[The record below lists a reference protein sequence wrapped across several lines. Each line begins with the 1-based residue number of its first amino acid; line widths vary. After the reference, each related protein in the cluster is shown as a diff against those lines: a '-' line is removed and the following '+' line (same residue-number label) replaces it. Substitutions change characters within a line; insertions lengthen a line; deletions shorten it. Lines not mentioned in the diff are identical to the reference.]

1 MKHIYYGDGKGKTTA
16 AIGLAVRAAGS
27 KMKVLFVQFL
37 KTEFSGERHILSHTE
52 NVTLTFCPLE
62 LKFTFDMD
70 DKEKAQAAKIFKG
83 IFDNAVTTALTEKYD
98 MVVLDEVFEAINAHM
113 LSESEVYEFI
123 TNAPSSMEIVM
134 TGHNPPQKFMDCADY
149 ITEFKKI
156 KHPYDRGITG
166 RIGIDRAIVIGFRIF
181 LGKEKGL
188 AYLAILIHACQIKAG
203 IKAVTPA
210 ATEDKPAGVATPV
223 VKAFGI
229 IAIYFG

>member
-149 ITEFKKI
+149 ITKFKKI

-166 RIGIDRAIVIGFRIF
+166 RIGIEF
-181 LGKEKGL
+181 
-188 AYLAILIHACQIKAG
+188 
-203 IKAVTPA
+203 
-210 ATEDKPAGVATPV
+210 
-223 VKAFGI
+223 
-229 IAIYFG
+229 

>member
-37 KTEFSGERHILSHTE
+37 KTEFSGERHIRSHTE

-166 RIGIDRAIVIGFRIF
+166 RIGIEF
-181 LGKEKGL
+181 
-188 AYLAILIHACQIKAG
+188 
-203 IKAVTPA
+203 
-210 ATEDKPAGVATPV
+210 
-223 VKAFGI
+223 
-229 IAIYFG
+229 

>member
-156 KHPYDRGITG
+156 KHPYYRGITG
-166 RIGIDRAIVIGFRIF
+166 RIGIEF
-181 LGKEKGL
+181 
-188 AYLAILIHACQIKAG
+188 
-203 IKAVTPA
+203 
-210 ATEDKPAGVATPV
+210 
-223 VKAFGI
+223 
-229 IAIYFG
+229 

>member
-62 LKFTFDMD
+62 LKFTFEMD
-70 DKEKAQAAKIFKG
+70 DKEKAQAANIFKG

-166 RIGIDRAIVIGFRIF
+166 RIGIEF
-181 LGKEKGL
+181 
-188 AYLAILIHACQIKAG
+188 
-203 IKAVTPA
+203 
-210 ATEDKPAGVATPV
+210 
-223 VKAFGI
+223 
-229 IAIYFG
+229 

>member
-83 IFDNAVTTALTEKYD
+83 ILDNAVTTALTEKYD

-166 RIGIDRAIVIGFRIF
+166 RIGIEF
-181 LGKEKGL
+181 
-188 AYLAILIHACQIKAG
+188 
-203 IKAVTPA
+203 
-210 ATEDKPAGVATPV
+210 
-223 VKAFGI
+223 
-229 IAIYFG
+229 

>member
-1 MKHIYYGDGKGKTTA
+1 MSNGLIHLYHGDGKGKTTA

-62 LKFTFDMD
+62 LKFTFEMD

-166 RIGIDRAIVIGFRIF
+166 RIGIEF
-181 LGKEKGL
+181 
-188 AYLAILIHACQIKAG
+188 
-203 IKAVTPA
+203 
-210 ATEDKPAGVATPV
+210 
-223 VKAFGI
+223 
-229 IAIYFG
+229 

>member
-62 LKFTFDMD
+62 LKFTFEMD

-134 TGHNPPQKFMDCADY
+134 TGHNPSQKFMDCADY

-166 RIGIDRAIVIGFRIF
+166 RIGIEF
-181 LGKEKGL
+181 
-188 AYLAILIHACQIKAG
+188 
-203 IKAVTPA
+203 
-210 ATEDKPAGVATPV
+210 
-223 VKAFGI
+223 
-229 IAIYFG
+229 

>member
-166 RIGIDRAIVIGFRIF
+166 RIGI
-181 LGKEKGL
+181 
-188 AYLAILIHACQIKAG
+188 
-203 IKAVTPA
+203 
-210 ATEDKPAGVATPV
+210 
-223 VKAFGI
+223 
-229 IAIYFG
+229 

>member
-83 IFDNAVTTALTEKYD
+83 IFDNSVTTALTEKYD

-166 RIGIDRAIVIGFRIF
+166 RIGIEF
-181 LGKEKGL
+181 
-188 AYLAILIHACQIKAG
+188 
-203 IKAVTPA
+203 
-210 ATEDKPAGVATPV
+210 
-223 VKAFGI
+223 
-229 IAIYFG
+229 

>member
-1 MKHIYYGDGKGKTTA
+1 MSNGLIHLYHGDGKGKTTA

-166 RIGIDRAIVIGFRIF
+166 RIGIEF
-181 LGKEKGL
+181 
-188 AYLAILIHACQIKAG
+188 
-203 IKAVTPA
+203 
-210 ATEDKPAGVATPV
+210 
-223 VKAFGI
+223 
-229 IAIYFG
+229 

>member
-1 MKHIYYGDGKGKTTA
+1 MKHIYYGNGKGKTTA

-166 RIGIDRAIVIGFRIF
+166 RIGIEF
-181 LGKEKGL
+181 
-188 AYLAILIHACQIKAG
+188 
-203 IKAVTPA
+203 
-210 ATEDKPAGVATPV
+210 
-223 VKAFGI
+223 
-229 IAIYFG
+229 

>member
-156 KHPYDRGITG
+156 KHPYDRRITG
-166 RIGIDRAIVIGFRIF
+166 RIGIEF
-181 LGKEKGL
+181 
-188 AYLAILIHACQIKAG
+188 
-203 IKAVTPA
+203 
-210 ATEDKPAGVATPV
+210 
-223 VKAFGI
+223 
-229 IAIYFG
+229 

>member
-156 KHPYDRGITG
+156 KHPYDRGITC
-166 RIGIDRAIVIGFRIF
+166 RIGIEF
-181 LGKEKGL
+181 
-188 AYLAILIHACQIKAG
+188 
-203 IKAVTPA
+203 
-210 ATEDKPAGVATPV
+210 
-223 VKAFGI
+223 
-229 IAIYFG
+229 

>member
-83 IFDNAVTTALTEKYD
+83 IFDSAVTTALTENYD

-166 RIGIDRAIVIGFRIF
+166 RIGIEF
-181 LGKEKGL
+181 
-188 AYLAILIHACQIKAG
+188 
-203 IKAVTPA
+203 
-210 ATEDKPAGVATPV
+210 
-223 VKAFGI
+223 
-229 IAIYFG
+229 

>member
-98 MVVLDEVFEAINAHM
+98 MVVLDDVFEAINAHM

-166 RIGIDRAIVIGFRIF
+166 RIGIEF
-181 LGKEKGL
+181 
-188 AYLAILIHACQIKAG
+188 
-203 IKAVTPA
+203 
-210 ATEDKPAGVATPV
+210 
-223 VKAFGI
+223 
-229 IAIYFG
+229 

>member
-62 LKFTFDMD
+62 LKFTFEMD

-98 MVVLDEVFEAINAHM
+98 IVVLDEVFEAINAHM

-166 RIGIDRAIVIGFRIF
+166 RIGIEF
-181 LGKEKGL
+181 
-188 AYLAILIHACQIKAG
+188 
-203 IKAVTPA
+203 
-210 ATEDKPAGVATPV
+210 
-223 VKAFGI
+223 
-229 IAIYFG
+229 

>member
-16 AIGLAVRAAGS
+16 AIGLAVRVAGS

-70 DKEKAQAAKIFKG
+70 DKEKVQAAKIFKG

-166 RIGIDRAIVIGFRIF
+166 RIGIEF
-181 LGKEKGL
+181 
-188 AYLAILIHACQIKAG
+188 
-203 IKAVTPA
+203 
-210 ATEDKPAGVATPV
+210 
-223 VKAFGI
+223 
-229 IAIYFG
+229 

>member
-62 LKFTFDMD
+62 LKFTFQMD

-83 IFDNAVTTALTEKYD
+83 IFDSAVTTALTEKYD

-166 RIGIDRAIVIGFRIF
+166 RIGIEF
-181 LGKEKGL
+181 
-188 AYLAILIHACQIKAG
+188 
-203 IKAVTPA
+203 
-210 ATEDKPAGVATPV
+210 
-223 VKAFGI
+223 
-229 IAIYFG
+229 

>member
-149 ITEFKKI
+149 ITEFKKN

-166 RIGIDRAIVIGFRIF
+166 RIGIEF
-181 LGKEKGL
+181 
-188 AYLAILIHACQIKAG
+188 
-203 IKAVTPA
+203 
-210 ATEDKPAGVATPV
+210 
-223 VKAFGI
+223 
-229 IAIYFG
+229 

>member
-52 NVTLTFCPLE
+52 NVTLTVCPLE
-62 LKFTFDMD
+62 LKFTFEMD

-166 RIGIDRAIVIGFRIF
+166 RIGIEF
-181 LGKEKGL
+181 
-188 AYLAILIHACQIKAG
+188 
-203 IKAVTPA
+203 
-210 ATEDKPAGVATPV
+210 
-223 VKAFGI
+223 
-229 IAIYFG
+229 

>member
-156 KHPYDRGITG
+156 KHPYDRAITG
-166 RIGIDRAIVIGFRIF
+166 RIGIEF
-181 LGKEKGL
+181 
-188 AYLAILIHACQIKAG
+188 
-203 IKAVTPA
+203 
-210 ATEDKPAGVATPV
+210 
-223 VKAFGI
+223 
-229 IAIYFG
+229 

>member
-1 MKHIYYGDGKGKTTA
+1 MKHIYYGDGKGNTTA

-83 IFDNAVTTALTEKYD
+83 IFDSAVTTALTEKYD

-123 TNAPSSMEIVM
+123 TNAPSSMEIIM

-166 RIGIDRAIVIGFRIF
+166 RIGIEF
-181 LGKEKGL
+181 
-188 AYLAILIHACQIKAG
+188 
-203 IKAVTPA
+203 
-210 ATEDKPAGVATPV
+210 
-223 VKAFGI
+223 
-229 IAIYFG
+229 